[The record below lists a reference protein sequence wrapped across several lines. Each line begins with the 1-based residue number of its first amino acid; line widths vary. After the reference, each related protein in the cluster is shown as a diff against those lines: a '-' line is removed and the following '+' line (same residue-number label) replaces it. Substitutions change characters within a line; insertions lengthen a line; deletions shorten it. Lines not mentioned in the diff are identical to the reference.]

1 MSVWGKSKSNDTIL
15 TDSQLA
21 HIRNVNKLDW
31 ELYEYAIKLFD
42 ERVSQLRRKRRIR
55 RWRGTFS
62 TAQEDE
68 KEEEEAFSQIA
79 VCLLYLLDLFRHP
92 IIMIWNG

>member
-1 MSVWGKSKSNDTIL
+1 MAFFGIKERMDDSQFFFENTFDMTFSRKMSVWGKSKSNDTIL

-55 RWRGTFS
+55 R
-62 TAQEDE
+62 
-68 KEEEEAFSQIA
+68 
-79 VCLLYLLDLFRHP
+79 
-92 IIMIWNG
+92 